1 MLTTQCAIRSEYCG
15 VRCREWATALSSLRR
30 LTGIRRLGGACWRV
44 EARTSGTP
52 HRDRTREHREQL
64 SERALEGRITFA
76 RAHRVSAFSHSR
88 LAADSVNGYRFGALC
103 RPEVWMSETDGK
115 YYNDYVFNKQS
126 VLGAGRARERTC
138 ARSGACS
145 AARAWHCACCCRFV
159 GHPGEERV
167 VHAGGPL
174 EQVVSAVQQRR
185 FSLLLTGAM
194 QQRGPA
200 IPLHG

>member
-1 MLTTQCAIRSEYCG
+1 VLTTQCAIRSEYCG

-76 RAHRVSAFSHSR
+76 RALTFR
-88 LAADSVNGYRFGALC
+88 LLATQDWLPIRLRRFGALR

-145 AARAWHCACCCRFV
+145 AARAWHSACCCRFV

-174 EQVVSAVQQRR
+174 EQVVSAAQQRR
-185 FSLLLTGAM
+185 CSLLLTGAM

-200 IPLHG
+200 IPPHG